1 MNTGLPWRHA
11 RALVQHALRIL
22 PNPARGTLHVG
33 HPSGIRSLNWHRP
46 DGSLIRVDAGHSD
59 AERPS
64 KTAVLDLTSLPP
76 GLYLLQ
82 IETPDG
88 LFFERVVV
96 E

>member
-1 MNTGLPWRHA
+1 
-11 RALVQHALRIL
+11 
-22 PNPARGTLHVG
+22 
-33 HPSGIRSLNWHRP
+33 
-46 DGSLIRVDAGHSD
+46 VDAGLSA